1 MYPAAML
8 DSRRVD
14 KKRRVSAVLAAALAI
29 CCAAVNAQPK
39 GNPALACYQALH
51 DEPRFALIRDKVAL
65 GGTLEEMRRL
75 TKSSERAS
83 PPEGAALAA
92 WRAARAACHQQEL
105 PYYATRDVDIQ
116 ALARE
121 HFAAVQAL
129 IGELQ
134 DGKLT
139 YGDFG
144 KRRLELYET
153 VNARI
158 ERVRKSILPAKP
170 PPHSPGGTG

>member
-1 MYPAAML
+1 MYPAATL

-14 KKRRVSAVLAAALAI
+14 RKRRISAALLAALAI
-29 CCAAVNAQPK
+29 CCGAVNAQTK
-39 GNPALACYQALH
+39 GNPALACFQALN

-75 TKSSERAS
+75 TKSGERAS

-92 WRAARAACHQQEL
+92 WRVARATCHQQEL
-105 PYYATRDVDIQ
+105 PYYATRDADIQ

-121 HFAAVQAL
+121 HFAAVQTL

-134 DGKLT
+134 GGKLT

-153 VNARI
+153 VTARI
-158 ERVRKSILPAKP
+158 EQVRRSILPAKP
-170 PPHSPGGTG
+170 APYSPGGKG